1 MNVVTSPAR
10 CRRQH
15 VTVMFIDIVGYTAL
29 VEELDCAEVRALQ
42 MEYFA
47 RVSTVVRRFGGVV
60 EKFVGDAVLAVFG
73 VDGDPVAAARDAVR
87 AGLAVQQA
95 LRGRLLAGLFTV
107 RTRVGVATGEV
118 IVDLDAARD
127 GGQGMVSGRVVITA
141 SRLQTYAPH
150 DTVVVCA
157 QTRQVTDTLIAYQE
171 LPPMAIT
178 GRPYPV
184 ELWRALS
191 AAVPAARP
199 AERALVAA

>member
-1 MNVVTSPAR
+1 
-10 CRRQH
+10 
-15 VTVMFIDIVGYTAL
+15 MFIDIVGYTTL

-42 MEYFA
+42 MAYFD
-47 RVSTVVRRFGGVV
+47 RVSAVVRQFGGVV
-60 EKFVGDAVLAVFG
+60 EKFVGDAVLVVFG
-73 VDGDPVAAARDAVR
+73 VGGDPTAAAHDAVR

-107 RTRVGVATGEV
+107 RTRVGIATGEV

-157 QTRQVTDTLIAYQE
+157 QTREVTDTLVAYQE
-171 LPPMAIT
+171 LPPVAMA

-191 AAVPAARP
+191 PAARP
-199 AERALVAA
+199 ADCALAAA

>member
-1 MNVVTSPAR
+1 MSVVTIPAR

-15 VTVMFIDIVGYTAL
+15 VTVMFIDIVGYTTL

-42 MEYFA
+42 MAYFD
-47 RVSTVVRRFGGVV
+47 RVSAVVRQFGGVV
-60 EKFVGDAVLAVFG
+60 EKFVGDAVLVVFG
-73 VDGDPVAAARDAVR
+73 VGGDPTAAAHDAVR

-107 RTRVGVATGEV
+107 RTRVGIATGEV

-157 QTRQVTDTLIAYQE
+157 QTREVTDTLVAYQE
-171 LPPMAIT
+171 LPPVAMA

-191 AAVPAARP
+191 PAARP
-199 AERALVAA
+199 ADCALAAA